1 MLSEVRTI
9 WSDSLRRLRGA
20 MRVLAILPG
29 GDGDVSR
36 AILEHLGLP
45 TEPPLLGA
53 GGPPGRMRDDAFT

>member
-1 MLSEVRTI
+1 
-9 WSDSLRRLRGA
+9 